1 MYCYAEISA
10 SLVERRQTIYVAISR
25 WKPYDTSSED
35 TTRNFSV
42 VFDSTHKKI
51 VSRSANHKM
60 KYLSFFV
67 FLLSLQDHSKASKV
81 CYGKYGC
88 FSSDPPFD
96 KSLILLPS
104 DPDSI
109 GTKFILHTKT
119 NAHSNLEI
127 LNTDNNTS
135 IVNSTFDPLL
145 KVKFIVHGYTQN
157 GESAWVKKMA
167 SELLK
172 KEKMNVIVVDWGLG
186 SSVMNLYDIA
196 AGNTRLVGAQVADL
210 IDVLYRKF
218 NVALNKFHIIGHSLG
233 AQVAGFAGE
242 RLVKSGK
249 VIGRITGLDPARPG
263 FDFDDGRIRLDPTD
277 AMFVDVIHSDV
288 RNGAIDSS
296 LGLQRPCGHVD
307 YYPNGGIEQPG
318 CATSHVVGGAVDS
331 LLDSGQVSLPWMV
344 ACNHMKSVAYFTAS
358 IHSACAFKA
367 FPCDNWTDFQ
377 DGKCLSCDGKCSEM
391 GYNAKK
397 HRGSKP
403 VLAYLKTVKQA
414 PFCVSDNYY
423 RVVVHSKA
431 GSNLFS
437 ISSIINDRISVKLIG
452 SKGTVETVRPRSL
465 KNGKNSFVL
474 SSARDVGKLRSVQ
487 VQLNGYGSFLK
498 KVVVHSKATNKRY
511 TACFRKQ
518 LGGYFSYLISFNYTR
533 TFVEGKHHHC

>member
-1 MYCYAEISA
+1 MAGKR
-10 SLVERRQTIYVAISR
+10 VKERVLGQV
-25 WKPYDTSSED
+25 
-35 TTRNFSV
+35 FSQH
-42 VFDSTHKKI
+42 T
-51 VSRSANHKM
+51 
-60 KYLSFFV
+60 
-67 FLLSLQDHSKASKV
+67 SKV

-88 FSSDPPFD
+88 FSSHPPFD

-119 NAHSNLEI
+119 NAQSNLEI

-210 IDVLYRKF
+210 IDVLHRKF

-277 AMFVDVIHSDV
+277 AMFVDVIHSDI

-358 IHSACAFKA
+358 INSACAFKA
-367 FPCDNWTDFQ
+367 FPF
-377 DGKCLSCDGKCSEM
+377 
-391 GYNAKK
+391 
-397 HRGSKP
+397 
-403 VLAYLKTVKQA
+403 
-414 PFCVSDNYY
+414 SDNYY